1 MQTNA
6 RKKFLIK
13 EAQKAAIRAA
23 VQHNQYKSAKTG
35 PDPDF
40 HHQWRKE
47 LEEIGEGFMSA
58 AEYPLASYLKDVE
71 KLAKS
76 LQEKQPKINISHAQK
91 SLGLYLKYLWC
102 LEGTAVPPACPLDRA
117 VLEAGEIEGVKWTA
131 LTSMDQFTQV
141 LRQLQDFS
149 KNLAEWELGL
159 FNQIQSGQNR

>member
-1 MQTNA
+1 MQKNA
-6 RKKFLIK
+6 RKRFLIK

-23 VQHNQYKSAKTG
+23 VQHNRYKPATTG

-40 HHQWRKE
+40 HHQWRME
-47 LEEIGEGFMSA
+47 LEEIGEGFLSA
-58 AEYPLASYLKDVE
+58 SEYPLASYLKDVE

-76 LQEKQPKINISHAQK
+76 LQEKQPGINISHAQK

-102 LEGTAVPPACPLDRA
+102 LEGTVVPPACPLDRA
-117 VLEAGEIEGVKWTA
+117 VLEAGKIDGVNWTA
-131 LTSMDQFTQV
+131 LVSMDQFTQV

-159 FNQIQSGQNR
+159 FNKIQSRQNQ